1 MKERELQERM
11 NEIED
16 MLSNIELSYTT
27 NWRVSRSATLRVDI
41 IKIRAKNIETKEVAE
56 EAIAYHDLF
65 EFEDETQ
72 VDNIIRKLVK
82 KVGGKVKC

>member
-27 NWRVSRSATLRVDI
+27 NLIVDI
-41 IKIRAKNIETKEVAE
+41 IKIRAENIETKEVAE